1 MKNRIISIIMVV
13 CLLIPL
19 SVTVMADSTT
29 TNDKDVSSDKTYT
42 LDFSDDFT
50 KVEINGSTYT
60 SVNYINLYFD
70 VLNSEDIYSENIII
84 TGEIADSISYV
95 SYISSYDD
103 DILIEVSLE
112 LYTGEYMDK
121 YYLKDEY
128 MDDYSQ
134 LLTGYTDECTID
146 FEWPEDNRVVTSTK
160 HLLENEPIEY
170 NRGEEDSFFSLYRVY
185 CIIPDTDSIGVNKG
199 SVYSIDGSYYYYDYQ
214 YNKEHRNDN
223 DDEDIIYLQKI
234 TNEELIEDLQ
244 EAESLYTEDLDILYD
259 NELSQNISKILFA
272 FLFLLIPVGLITLSI
287 ILLIRLPKKYR
298 KILITLLTLSVIE
311 IIVYVGIAILLF

>member
-42 LDFSDDFT
+42 LEFSDDFT
-50 KVEINGSTYT
+50 KAEINGSTYT
-60 SVNYINLYFD
+60 SVNSLNLHFD
-70 VLNSEDIYSENIII
+70 VFDSEEIYGDNIII
-84 TGEIADSISYV
+84 TGETADSISEV
-95 SYISSYDD
+95 SHISSYDD
-103 DILIEVSLE
+103 DILINVPLE
-112 LYTGEYMDK
+112 LINGEYSNK

-134 LLTGYTDECTID
+134 LLTGFTDECTID
-146 FEWPEDNRVVTSTK
+146 LEWPENNKVETSTK
-160 HLLENEPIEY
+160 YLLENEPIEY
-170 NRGEEDSFFSLYRVY
+170 NIGEKGSYSSFYLVY
-185 CIIPDTDSIGVNKG
+185 CVIPNTDSIGVTKG
-199 SVYSIDGSYYYYDYQ
+199 CILPIDGSFYYFDNQ
-214 YNKEHRNDN
+214 YNRDN
-223 DDEDIIYLQKI
+223 NVVDDEESIIYLHKI

-244 EAESLYTEDLDILYD
+244 DAEALYMEDLEILYD
-259 NELSQNISKILFA
+259 DELSQNISKILFA

-311 IIVYVGIAILLF
+311 IIVYVGIAIILF

>member
-1 MKNRIISIIMVV
+1 MVV

-42 LDFSDDFT
+42 LEFSDDFS

-60 SVNYINLYFD
+60 SVNHIHLYFD
-70 VLNSEDIYSENIII
+70 SEEIYSENIII
-84 TGEIADSISYV
+84 TGETASSISEV
-95 SYISSYDD
+95 SHISTYDD
-103 DILIEVSLE
+103 DILISVSLE
-112 LYTGEYMDK
+112 LINGKYMNK

-146 FEWPEDNRVVTSTK
+146 FEWPEDNKVITSTK
-160 HLLENEPIEY
+160 YLLENEPIEY
-170 NRGEEDSFFSLYRVY
+170 NIGEKGSYSSFYLVY
-185 CIIPDTDSIGVNKG
+185 CVIPNTDSIGVTKG
-199 SVYSIDGSYYYYDYQ
+199 CILPIDGSFYYFDNQ
-214 YNKEHRNDN
+214 YNRDN
-223 DDEDIIYLQKI
+223 NVVDDEESIIYLHKI

-244 EAESLYTEDLDILYD
+244 DAEALYMEDLEILYD
-259 NELSQNISKILFA
+259 DELSQNISKILFA

-298 KILITLLTLSVIE
+298 KILITLLTLSVIV

>member
-1 MKNRIISIIMVV
+1 MVA

-29 TNDKDVSSDKTYT
+29 TNDKDVSTDKTYT
-42 LDFSDDFT
+42 LEFSDDFT
-50 KVEINGSTYT
+50 KAEINGSIYT
-60 SVNYINLYFD
+60 SINYINIYFD
-70 VLNSEDIYSENIII
+70 VFDYEEIYSENIII

-103 DILIEVSLE
+103 DILIKVSLE

-146 FEWPEDNRVVTSTK
+146 FEWPEDNRVVASTK
-160 HLLENEPIEY
+160 YLLENEPIEY
-170 NRGEEDSFFSLYRVY
+170 NRGELESFFSLYCVY

-199 SVYSIDGSYYYYDYQ
+199 SVYSIEGSYYYFDYQ
-214 YNKEHRNDN
+214 YNKEHRNEN
-223 DDEDIIYLQKI
+223 DEEDIIYLHKI
-234 TNEELIEDLQ
+234 TNEELIEDFQ
-244 EAESLYTEDLDILYD
+244 EAESLCLEDLDILYD

-311 IIVYVGIAILLF
+311 IIVYVCIAILLF

>member
-29 TNDKDVSSDKTYT
+29 TNDKDVSSEKTYT
-42 LDFSDDFT
+42 LEFSDDFT
-50 KVEINGSTYT
+50 KAEINGSTYT

-84 TGEIADSISYV
+84 TGESANSILEV
-95 SYISSYDD
+95 WGVTFND
-103 DILIEVSLE
+103 DILISVFLE
-112 LYTGEYMDK
+112 LINGEYMNK

-134 LLTGYTDECTID
+134 LLTGYTDECTIEFD
-146 FEWPEDNRVVTSTK
+146 WPEDNKVVTSAK
-160 HLLENEPIEY
+160 YLLENEPIEY
-170 NRGEEDSFFSLYRVY
+170 NRDEEDSFFSLYRVY

-214 YNKEHRNDN
+214 YNKEHRNVN
-223 DDEDIIYLQKI
+223 DEEGIIYLHKI

-244 EAESLYTEDLDILYD
+244 EAEALYMDDLDILYD
-259 NELSQNISKILFA
+259 NELSQNISKLLFA